1 MLKVKKKVTKF
12 ASISISALLAL
23 TLTSCAAGPNA
34 ETRLIEKV
42 TDGSEIILTENNNNI
57 RVSNLLLVAT
67 KDGAG
72 VVIGHMVNRLEEG
85 DELISISSNGVP
97 AVLTG
102 ETRLLTNAPL
112 FFEGPS
118 ANAKAVISGL
128 NLVIGTNVPLTLGFA
143 RAGIVTTSVI
153 VRDQSD
159 LYATVTS
166 GATLQSTEAEAPAN
180 E

>member
-1 MLKVKKKVTKF
+1 MLKLTKVAT
-12 ASISISALLAL
+12 ISLTAILAL

-57 RVSNLLLVAT
+57 RVSNLLLVKT
-67 KDGAG
+67 SDGAG
-72 VVIGHMVNRLEEG
+72 VVIGHIVNRLEEG

-102 ETRLLTNAPL
+102 VTELRTNSPL
-112 FFEGPS
+112 FLEGPS
-118 ANAKAVISGL
+118 ANAKAVITGL
-128 NLVIGTNVPLTLGFA
+128 DLVIGTNVPLTLGFA
-143 RAGIVTTSVI
+143 RAGIVTTNVI
-153 VRDQSD
+153 VREQSD

-166 GATLQSTEAEAPAN
+166 GATLQSTDSEVTSN
-180 E
+180 D